1 MAQIQQSTS
10 PRRNSNLFNPLWLL
24 WLIPAAA
31 VIVSIAN
38 YFGWFYFDG
47 VIPKFDSLRWELF
60 TNWAGRELDDVLV
73 WWLLVTLA
81 GAAVFPLMFRLMSG
95 LSDRGYTLARAAG
108 LMLIGYI
115 FWFLASIGV
124 LRNEVGGM
132 AFAWIVVIILSLV
145 AWFRGSDRPSGAELG
160 AWLREHLPLII
171 FTEVLFLGAMI
182 IWAFVQAHNPEITS
196 TEKPMEMAFING
208 VRNSATFPPK
218 DPWMAGYAISYYYFG
233 YVITASLADLSGV
246 TTGIAFKLV
255 NPLLF
260 AMTLTGILGI
270 TYNLVR
276 AGGHLRNWRVGNRH
290 AALATGLLAAF
301 FITIMGNLG
310 TLLVEMPYRG
320 YTAET
325 PIIKDIVNAD
335 YFDFW
340 DVRDRT
346 GPFMVQNVTDPQTGL
361 PAVHLLDTDTY
372 VSPEDPITQNYV
384 FAPDEDRDGIP
395 NWDDTDDAELEEAG
409 NHWEY
414 WWWFKQS
421 RLVHDK
427 KFNGGYEE
435 AITEFPQFSFI
446 LGDNH
451 PHVLA
456 LPFTL
461 LIIGLAASLAMRPTK
476 LANWEIVVYGVFF
489 GGIIFMNAWDA
500 LYLGLLVG
508 AEALRRLMHNGRL
521 NGFGEL
527 GRVITLETRRKQNL
541 YLLGPVFIV
550 LLLFFAPSD
559 TLGDG
564 LSIGEIL
571 IGLILVAPVT
581 LIVNWALDDNDW
593 GSVVRLGGSLMIL
606 FVLFYL
612 PWLVS
617 FTSQS
622 QGMSVNLIY
631 PTRSQQLFLQFGIFG
646 LMILPF
652 VLQQMGR
659 AGRRIRYGAVI
670 GLILLGLIFAI
681 GVPLFSA
688 YIVDS
693 RTCPLQKGQEGLIVG
708 LAEPARS
715 NCQARFRLFGEL
727 RDDTEVRQVKLLG
740 QDLGELSKTRLTLY
754 TVYQRRLGALIG
766 QIVLLTIAAIIVMR
780 LFARNPNARDEDKPV
795 SVINYSPGTGVA
807 LLLIAMGVVVTFVP
821 DVIYLIDN
829 FGNRM
834 NTIFKLYYQSWA
846 LFSIGAAYAIFAV
859 LNGAP
864 NRADEENRIAP
875 VSVFVLRGVY
885 VVGLLYL
892 LWAGTLYPYYAVRSR
907 ALYETN
913 LDNQLAMIEACQST
927 GATDCPSI
935 PEISLDA
942 GPTMAQTIGDDEW
955 KLINECFWKLD
966 PPKNDSILIEY
977 GGGSYSAYH
986 ANFGRFSMLTGIPT
1000 LLGWDNHERQWR
1012 GNTYEEIV
1020 GNRLQDID
1028 LFYNTT
1034 DWQIAQDIINKYK
1047 INYIVVGN
1055 SELNSY
1061 SNSRGLAKFSA
1072 LLDPICAVG
1081 NAAVYRVSPN

>member
-10 PRRNSNLFNPLWLL
+10 SRRNSSAFNPLWLL
-24 WLIPAAA
+24 WLVPAAA
-31 VIVSIAN
+31 VVVSIAN

-60 TNWAGRELDDVLV
+60 TNWTGRELGDVLV

-124 LRNEVGGM
+124 LRNEVGGIV
-132 AFAWIVVIILSLV
+132 FAWIVVIILSLV
-145 AWFRGSDRPSGAELG
+145 AWFRGSDWPARAEFR
-160 AWLREHLPLII
+160 AWLREHLPLIV

-276 AGGHLRNWRVGNRH
+276 AGGRTWRVGNRH

-325 PIIKDIVNAD
+325 PLIKDVVNAD

-395 NWDDTDDAELEEAG
+395 NWDDTDDTELEEAG
-409 NHWEY
+409 NHWDY

-421 RLVHDK
+421 RLVYDK
-427 KFNGGYEE
+427 KFSGGYEE

-476 LANWEIVVYGVFF
+476 LANWEIIVYGVFF

-508 AEALRRLMHNGRL
+508 AEALRRLMHNGGL

-527 GRVITLETRRKQNL
+527 GRVITLETRRRQNL

-550 LLLFFAPSD
+550 LLLFFATSD

-593 GSVVRLGGSLMIL
+593 GSVVRLGGSLAIL
-606 FVLFYL
+606 FVMLYL

-646 LMILPF
+646 LLILPF
-652 VLQQMGR
+652 IFQQMGR

-688 YIVDS
+688 AIVDS
-693 RTCPLQKGQEGLIVG
+693 RTCPLQKGQEGLIG
-708 LAEPARS
+708 TLAEPARS
-715 NCQARFRLFGEL
+715 NCQARFRLFSEL
-727 RDDTEVRQVKLLG
+727 RDDNEIRQVKLLG

-766 QIVLLTIAAIIVMR
+766 QIVLLTIATIIMMR
-780 LFARNPNARDEDKPV
+780 LFARNLNSHDTDKPTP
-795 SVINYSPGTGVA
+795 IIDYSPGTGVA
-807 LLLIAMGVVVTFVP
+807 LLLIAMGVVTTFVP

-834 NTIFKLYYQSWA
+834 NTIFKLYYQSWT
-846 LFSIGAAYAIFAV
+846 LFSIGAAYAVFAI

-892 LWAGTLYPYYAVRSR
+892 LWAGALYPYYAVRSR

-927 GATDCPSI
+927 GATDCPGI

-942 GPTMAQTIGDDEW
+942 GPTIIQAIGTDEW
-955 KLINECFWKLD
+955 KLINECFMKLE
-966 PPKNDSILIEY
+966 PRKNDAILVETP
-977 GGGSYSAYH
+977 GGGYTAH
-986 ANFGRFSMLTGIPT
+986 LGRVSMLTGIPT

-1012 GNTYEEIV
+1012 GDTYNDV
-1020 GNRLQDID
+1020 AGNREGDIFTLYTTED
-1028 LFYNTT
+1028 WNT
-1034 DWQIAQDIINKYK
+1034 AQDIIDKYG
-1047 INYIVVGN
+1047 IDYVMVGN
-1055 SELNSY
+1055 SEFNAYGGQDSD
-1061 SNSRGLAKFSA
+1061 GLSKFSE
-1072 LLDPICAVG
+1072 LLDPVCHEGSVAL
-1081 NAAVYRVSPN
+1081 YRVSAE

>member
-1 MAQIQQSTS
+1 MAQIQQPTS
-10 PRRNSNLFNPLWLL
+10 PSRKPSSFFAPSSSAL

-31 VIVSIAN
+31 LLTFIAN

-47 VIPKFDSLRWELF
+47 VIPKFDDLRWELF
-60 TNWAGRELDDVLV
+60 TNWAGRELGDVLV

-81 GAAVFPLMFRLMSG
+81 GVAVFPLMFRLMSG

-108 LMLIGYI
+108 LMLTGYI
-115 FWFLASIGV
+115 FWFLASLGV
-124 LRNEVGGM
+124 LRNEAGGI
-132 AFAWIVVIILSLV
+132 AFAWIVVIILSAV
-145 AWFRGSDRPSGAELG
+145 AWFRWSDRPSRSELTS
-160 AWLREHLPLII
+160 WLREHLPLII
-171 FTEVLFLGAMI
+171 FTEVLFLGAMM

-276 AGGHLRNWRVGNRH
+276 ASGQSRSWRIGSRH

-301 FITIMGNLG
+301 FISIMGNLG

-320 YTAET
+320 YAAET
-325 PIIKDIVNAD
+325 PIIKDVVNAE

-340 DVRDRT
+340 DVRDRN
-346 GPFMVQNVTDPQTGL
+346 GPFMVQNITDPQTGL

-372 VSPEDPITQNYV
+372 VSPEDPITRGYV
-384 FAPDEDRDGIP
+384 SAPDDDRDGIP
-395 NWDDTDDAELEEAG
+395 NWDDTADAELEEAG
-409 NHWEY
+409 TKWDF

-421 RLVHDK
+421 RLVHDA
-427 KFNGGYEE
+427 KFSGGYEE

-461 LIIGLAASLAMRPTK
+461 LIIGLAASLAMRPTQ
-476 LANWEIVVYGVFF
+476 LANWEVLLYGVFF

-508 AEALRRLMHNGRL
+508 AEALRRLMHNGTGSL

-527 GRVITLETRRKQNL
+527 GRVITLETRRQLNL
-541 YLLGPVFIV
+541 YLLAPVLIA
-550 LLLFFAPSD
+550 LLLFFATSD

-571 IGLILVAPVT
+571 IGLILVGPVT

-593 GSVVRLGGSLMIL
+593 GSIVRLGGSLAIL
-606 FVLFYL
+606 FVLLYL
-612 PWLVS
+612 PWLIS

-622 QGMSVNLIY
+622 QGMSANLIY
-631 PTRSQQLFLQFGIFG
+631 PTRSHQLFLQFGIFG
-646 LMILPF
+646 LLILPF
-652 VLQQMGR
+652 IFQQMGR
-659 AGRRIRYGAVI
+659 AGRRIRYAAVI
-670 GLILLGLIFAI
+670 GLVLMGLLFAL
-681 GVPLFSA
+681 VFPLMVASA
-688 YIVDS
+688 VDS
-693 RTCPLQKGQEGLIVG
+693 RTCPLQKGQEGLIG
-708 LAEPARS
+708 TLAEPAQS
-715 NCQARFRLFGEL
+715 NCQARFRLFSEL
-727 RDDTEVRQVKLLG
+727 RDDNEIRQVKLLR
-740 QDLGELSKTRLTLY
+740 QDLGELSGTRLAVY
-754 TVYQRRLGALIG
+754 QVYQRRLGALAG
-766 QIVLLTIAAIIVMR
+766 QLVLLIIAAIIMMR
-780 LFARNPNARDEDKPV
+780 LFARNPNQPDKHT
-795 SVINYSPGTGVA
+795 IDYSPGTGVA
-807 LLLIAMGVVVTFVP
+807 LLLIAAGAVITFVP

-846 LFSIGAAYAIFAV
+846 LFSIGAAYAVFAI

-864 NRADEENRIAP
+864 HRADQENRIAP
-875 VSVFVLRGVY
+875 VSVYVLRGVY
-885 VVGLLYL
+885 AVGLLYL
-892 LWAGTLYPYYAVRSR
+892 LWAGALYPYYAVRSR
-907 ALYETN
+907 AVYETN
-913 LDNQLAMIEACQST
+913 VDNQLAMIEDCQAL
-927 GATDCPSI
+927 GATDCPTV

-942 GPTMAQTIGDDEW
+942 GPTIAQAIGPDEW
-955 KLINECFWKLD
+955 TMINECFMKLE
-966 PPKNDSILIEY
+966 PRQNDAVLVEAP
-977 GGGSYSAYH
+977 GGGYTPH
-986 ANFGRFSMLTGIPT
+986 LGRVSMLTGIPT

-1012 GNTYEEIV
+1012 GDTYPDV
-1020 GNRLQDID
+1020 AGNREGDIFTLYTTED
-1028 LFYNTT
+1028 WNT
-1034 DWQIAQDIINKYK
+1034 AQDIIDKYG
-1047 INYIVVGN
+1047 IDYVMVGN
-1055 SELNSY
+1055 AEFNAYGGQDSDGLN
-1061 SNSRGLAKFSA
+1061 KFTN
-1072 LLDPICAVG
+1072 LLDPVCSEGSVAL
-1081 NAAVYRVSPN
+1081 YRVSAE